1 MFHII
6 LTTPCIASLYTS
18 GVAIG
23 ESQLFDSFFSILF
36 TRDMLRFFVSYNIIC
51 SKALAP
57 DWDSL
62 ADKYSASS
70 SVAIVS
76 VDCTTD
82 ENSDLC
88 QEYGVQGYPTLKYFK
103 DGSTDGEDYQGGR
116 SLDELEKFVEE
127 ELDKKCI
134 VGTDEE
140 MKKEASN
147 CSEKE
152 QGYATKMRAKQRSE
166 RKVQIERL
174 NNMKDGSM
182 KPELKSWIFQRLHIL
197 NSLEAADEAK
207 DEF

>member
-1 MFHII
+1 MYMRYAKV
-6 LTTPCIASLYTS
+6 LR
-18 GVAIG
+18 
-23 ESQLFDSFFSILF
+23 SIC
-36 TRDMLRFFVSYNIIC
+36 NIC

-57 DWDSL
+57 DWDTL
-62 ADKYSASS
+62 ADKYSTSS

-82 ENSDLC
+82 ENTDLC
-88 QEYGVQGYPTLKYFK
+88 QEYGVQGYPTLKYYK
-103 DGSTDGEDYQGGR
+103 DGSTEGEDYQGGR
-116 SLDELEKFVEE
+116 SLDQLEKFVEE
-127 ELDKKCI
+127 ELNKKCI

-140 MKKEASN
+140 MKKEESN

-166 RKVQIERL
+166 RKAQIERL
-174 NNMKDGSM
+174 EKMKDGSM